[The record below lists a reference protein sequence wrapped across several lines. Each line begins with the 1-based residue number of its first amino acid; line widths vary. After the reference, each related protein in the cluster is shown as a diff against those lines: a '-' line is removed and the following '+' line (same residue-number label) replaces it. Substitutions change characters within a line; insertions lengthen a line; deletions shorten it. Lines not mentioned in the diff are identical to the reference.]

1 MNNKSTLQSLICI
14 SQNGES
20 SMLVLTHSRGS
31 KAVPSLPSSNFG
43 IDNKVDLFKQMARIV
58 GASSSEIKEA
68 LEALAKPHI
77 IYATPQERENEEIQ
91 ALAKVFVDRIKGRS
105 KAVP

>member
-1 MNNKSTLQSLICI
+1 
-14 SQNGES
+14 
-20 SMLVLTHSRGS
+20 
-31 KAVPSLPSSNFG
+31 
-43 IDNKVDLFKQMARIV
+43 MARIV